1 MTGCISQSAL
11 SFVQSAMFRLSS
23 SSASATLICP
33 KMSPFFT
40 FSFEVCAIRLS
51 MVASCALVSTPL
63 IFSASAL
70 FFSIKDART
79 LGDIAVME
87 KIVANAVSDGIN
99 AGMDYKDIYKLAKSR
114 CELAV
119 PAIGLK

>member
-1 MTGCISQSAL
+1 MTN
-11 SFVQSAMFRLSS
+11 AM
-23 SSASATLICP
+23 IG
-33 KMSPFFT
+33 
-40 FSFEVCAIRLS
+40 
-51 MVASCALVSTPL
+51 
-63 IFSASAL
+63 
-70 FFSIKDART
+70 IKAGERDKLDART

-114 CELAV
+114 CTLAV